1 MNLKTK
7 KIGSVKLNKFVLLL
21 LLIINFL
28 LSCSSDFVI
37 IGVNTNKSTFVL
49 ERIDSLSTQIGY
61 KSYPFQGEEFTTKKP
76 VSSESLRGKYVL
88 LDFWATWCKPC
99 IQEFPFLKELYATT
113 DKTKFEI
120 VGIVG
125 GGSPPDILTEV
136 VERYE
141 LTWPQILSD
150 ETNNI
155 TKTYGV
161 RGYPMV
167 LLLDTEGFIIAKNLK
182 GKALEEKII
191 SLMKE

>member
-1 MNLKTK
+1 M
-7 KIGSVKLNKFVLLL
+7 KLNKCAILLF
-21 LLIINFL
+21 LLINLL
-28 LSCSSDFVI
+28 LSCSSNFVI
-37 IGVNTNKSTFVL
+37 TGVNTNKSTFVL
-49 ERIDSLSTQIGY
+49 EKIDSLSTQIGY
-61 KSYPFQGEEFTTKKP
+61 KSYPFQGEEFTTKIP

-99 IQEFPFLKELYATT
+99 IQEFPFLKKLYANT
-113 DKTKFEI
+113 DRTKFEI

-125 GGSPPDILTEV
+125 GDSPPNMLTEV

-167 LLLDTEGFIIAKNLK
+167 FLLDTDGFIIAKYLR
-182 GKALEEKII
+182 GKALEEKIL